1 MKAERVELFRR
12 AAVARSASQARAG
25 WDVAPWR
32 SEAFALHYAAE
43 RPFVLACLKRFGVNA
58 NEIPDALQEVFIRVL
73 HAGPGIDGVP
83 IRPWLMAFASRVARE
98 LQRSHARPAYREL
111 GRPPCPPQ
119 PDEVFEQGEAAEI
132 VEAAMAWLSPSQ
144 RVVFE
149 LSQIHEVSIVEIA
162 RALRVSVNTAYSRLS
177 RAREEFGFQV
187 KRMLRDTRAGLP
199 KGAPRRPGTDPSPIV
214 R

>member
-43 RPFVLACLKRFGVNA
+43 RPFVLACPKRFGVNA
-58 NEIPDALQEVFIRVL
+58 N
-73 HAGPGIDGVP
+73 PGIDGVP